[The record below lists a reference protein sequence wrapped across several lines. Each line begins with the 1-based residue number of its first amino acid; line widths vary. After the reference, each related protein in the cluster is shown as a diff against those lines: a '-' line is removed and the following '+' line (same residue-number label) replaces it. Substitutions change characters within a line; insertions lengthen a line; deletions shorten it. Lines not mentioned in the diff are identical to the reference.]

1 MKYGLAILTL
11 LFGQQAQAAWLQICP
26 AGDDAAP
33 GLAEVQMLQPDGSEL
48 RASISDTL
56 PGPRCEHKALD
67 LSAQDV
73 VGLRPIT
80 PAQAAQPGSPL
91 VLSVKPQGNRVLI
104 TEIIATEANGPPAPA
119 TLPLPLG
126 HNLLTQLKA
135 TSFGAENRVNAR
147 LIQGQL
153 SMQCSPGRQPAGV
166 VLSSPSY
173 LPRARSQLEI
183 RGNGNGSF
191 EIVAVNAAQA
201 ARDAGSHLGYFD
213 ARPSDHTQAY
223 ALDKL
228 PARTDWRHWTIACP
242 VGSARLQLD
251 SLLLTPQARAVPSR
265 AAWVWQAAQWQQ
277 RPEAVL
283 ALAKKYALGTLYIT
297 VPVAAGAV
305 HKPNRLAAFIR
316 RAGAA
321 GIAVW
326 AVDGDPN
333 MVQLKERLAT
343 LARARAYSRFN
354 SAMPPGARLR
364 GVQFDVEPYLLAG
377 YEQAAAA
384 WDQRYIELVKSL
396 HDNSGMALEMV
407 VPFWW
412 AGKQA
417 LLDSIAP
424 CLSGLVVMDYRTDP
438 EEIYRFA
445 APFLDWGDRHGK
457 SVRVAL
463 ETGPIAPETHYRY
476 EPAAAGELWQ
486 VQLGKQHFLLMLRQ
500 PMENPHGTALRAL
513 GAYNITGSAT
523 SFYGDAAGL
532 LRLLPALESVFSAW
546 PGFAGMALHEIK

>member
-1 MKYGLAILTL
+1 
-11 LFGQQAQAAWLQICP
+11 
-26 AGDDAAP
+26 
-33 GLAEVQMLQPDGSEL
+33 
-48 RASISDTL
+48 
-56 PGPRCEHKALD
+56 
-67 LSAQDV
+67 
-73 VGLRPIT
+73 
-80 PAQAAQPGSPL
+80 
-91 VLSVKPQGNRVLI
+91 
-104 TEIIATEANGPPAPA
+104 
-119 TLPLPLG
+119 
-126 HNLLTQLKA
+126 
-135 TSFGAENRVNAR
+135 
-147 LIQGQL
+147 
-153 SMQCSPGRQPAGV
+153 
-166 VLSSPSY
+166 
-173 LPRARSQLEI
+173 
-183 RGNGNGSF
+183 
-191 EIVAVNAAQA
+191 
-201 ARDAGSHLGYFD
+201 
-213 ARPSDHTQAY
+213 
-223 ALDKL
+223 
-228 PARTDWRHWTIACP
+228 
-242 VGSARLQLD
+242 
-251 SLLLTPQARAVPSR
+251 
-265 AAWVWQAAQWQQ
+265 
-277 RPEAVL
+277 
-283 ALAKKYALGTLYIT
+283 
-297 VPVAAGAV
+297 
-305 HKPNRLAAFIR
+305 
-316 RAGAA
+316 
-321 GIAVW
+321 VW

-343 LARARAYSRFN
+343 LVRARAYSRFN

-424 CLSGLVVMDYRTDP
+424 WLSGLVVMDYRTDP

-463 ETGPIAPETHYRY
+463 ETGPIAPETRYRY

-513 GAYNITGSAT
+513 GAYNSTGSAT